1 MKNRNAFK
9 VIRLFALVGLGL
21 HVGEA
26 SAKILFA
33 GGHSNEQVESLSTTS
48 DTGTLYYDLGTAS
61 GIQSLGTFT
70 TTVPNQ
76 LVRVILDVSSN
87 GCTYD
92 GRNSTTLCLDNSIG
106 GGSGSILIDNV
117 QCGAKGND
125 QCFRRVAIPGKHSIR
140 VRGGYRWHW
149 VFDGSK
155 KYASVSYLS
164 LVIDTD

>member
-33 GGHSNEQVESLSTTS
+33 GGHSNVQVESLSTTS

-76 LVRVILDVSSN
+76 LVRVILDMSSN
-87 GCTYD
+87 GCTYGSLGAD
-92 GRNSTTLCLDNSIG
+92 STHCVDTSSSG
-106 GGSGSILIDNV
+106 GGGSILIDNALCV
-117 QCGAKGND
+117 YGG

-140 VRGGYRWHW
+140 VRGRYYWNW

-155 KYASVSYLS
+155 KYASVSHLS